1 MIGRDLRPAAQA
13 SSSFFLAFLAAL
25 ASRLLACSSAFMP
38 SKRDLLSAAK
48 PKAEPKPSEAK
59 PAEGG
64 KSNWGVACAL

>member
-64 KSNWGVACAL
+64 KSN